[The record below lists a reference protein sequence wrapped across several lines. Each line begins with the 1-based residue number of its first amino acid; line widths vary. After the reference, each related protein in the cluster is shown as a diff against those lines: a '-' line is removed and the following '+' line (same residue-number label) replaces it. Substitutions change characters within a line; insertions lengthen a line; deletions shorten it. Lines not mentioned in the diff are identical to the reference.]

1 MLQNSKK
8 SIIYLFLFLA
18 LFILLFNNNNCHLSG
33 TFSTINTVFSLVI
46 TCIIIFYYIINGKYS
61 KICVCFLLYLA
72 FELLS
77 CYLGKYSNV
86 KNLVTIYYPIIGVFL
101 LLDIMLQKNPKF
113 TILSLEKIFFL
124 LILINF
130 ITLIIFPNGLY
141 SDVVYSNNWFLLY
154 DNIHIFI
161 YMPGLLV
168 SEIASNYK
176 KTKLNIIYIIM
187 FLLVSYSVL
196 YCFSATSVVA
206 YLLYVVYIVFKNR
219 INKLKIMN
227 AITYFI
233 VFLFIFFFIVV
244 LRFQNVFEPLIVDY
258 LHKDLT
264 FTGRTYIWDQV
275 TQYIKEKPVLGY
287 GIENSKIFARKIGG
301 ETFAHAHNTVYD
313 ILYKGGIV
321 SLLAFMSIVIC
332 TIRKLYKNRDNS
344 IAKLTA
350 FVLFTIFVMI
360 NFEARQDKIGFYII
374 LIVGYHIESIIES
387 LKLKDSK
394 QKQEGS

>member
-1 MLQNSKK
+1 M
-8 SIIYLFLFLA
+8 
-18 LFILLFNNNNCHLSG
+18 
-33 TFSTINTVFSLVI
+33 
-46 TCIIIFYYIINGKYS
+46 
-61 KICVCFLLYLA
+61 
-72 FELLS
+72 
-77 CYLGKYSNV
+77 
-86 KNLVTIYYPIIGVFL
+86 